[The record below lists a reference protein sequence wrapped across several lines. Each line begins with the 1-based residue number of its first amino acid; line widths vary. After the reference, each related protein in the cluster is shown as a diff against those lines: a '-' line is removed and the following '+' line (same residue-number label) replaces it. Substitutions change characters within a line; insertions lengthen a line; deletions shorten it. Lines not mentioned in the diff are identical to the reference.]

1 MSQENQKEPQF
12 EQVQRQA
19 ANQNSNTQQTQT
31 PPQEKATKS
40 GCCGACGG

>member
-1 MSQENQKEPQF
+1 MSQKNQKETPF
-12 EQVQRQA
+12 KQVQRQTT
-19 ANQNSNTQQTQT
+19 NQNSNAQQSQN